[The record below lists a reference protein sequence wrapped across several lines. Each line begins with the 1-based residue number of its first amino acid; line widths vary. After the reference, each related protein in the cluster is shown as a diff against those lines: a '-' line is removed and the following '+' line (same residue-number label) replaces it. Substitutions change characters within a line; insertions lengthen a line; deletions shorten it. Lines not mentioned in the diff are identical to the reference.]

1 MKATEIP
8 RYLDTA
14 PTFLIW
20 SFDEILPSLGG
31 LVLGLFIG
39 SPGYCLAL
47 GLAIGYVYKRVKR
60 KHPRGYLWHCL
71 YRCGLVRLNSRVFI
85 HPFIRR
91 YLP

>member
-1 MKATEIP
+1 MKAIEIP
-8 RYLDTA
+8 RHLDTA

-60 KHPRGYLWHCL
+60 NHPRGYLWHWL
-71 YRCGLVRLNSRVFI
+71 YRCGLVPLNSRVFI

>member
-47 GLAIGYVYKRVKR
+47 GLAIGDYFSYFRTSTVTSG
-60 KHPRGYLWHCL
+60 HPPIIHDYFRTSIN
-71 YRCGLVRLNSRVFI
+71 RLLQDI
-85 HPFIRR
+85 HKLI
-91 YLP
+91 